1 MTQTAPF
8 SPDVLGTAEGIAD
21 PYPAY
26 RALRDRS
33 PVRYLRLPAS
43 AATGLSEPLYGHALL
58 RHADVLAALRDPA
71 TFSSGS
77 YKIFKGIPQMA
88 LLHDDPPHHTRMRR
102 LASKAFTTGRV
113 AALAPWISEL
123 TRALLDAAGEGEM
136 DIMDQLA
143 VPLPVRVI
151 GSMIGVPPEDHAA
164 LKEWSDALVSYNGMP
179 AAERGPKLQQ
189 MMAYV
194 DRMIVARK
202 DARTDDMISAFL
214 DAEVD
219 GELLDDL
226 QVRRLVVVLLVAGNE
241 TTTNLIG
248 NMLALLA
255 DRPELWRR
263 AREDRS
269 LVEPIVNEALRFESP
284 VQRFPRVTTREVE
297 IGGVTIGAGELVD
310 VFFGAALRDPAVFA
324 DPDTFSPHRGAG
336 ESVAFGMG
344 IHHCLGAP
352 LARLEATI
360 ALGALL
366 DRYPSL
372 RRGDAPAARQ
382 AIAQVS
388 LGYTRLPLVLATG
401 NSGP

>member
-1 MTQTAPF
+1 MIHTAAF
-8 SPDVLGTAEGIAD
+8 SPDFLGTAAGIAD

-26 RALRDRS
+26 RALRDSS

-43 AATGLSEPLYGHALL
+43 AATGLREPLYGHALL
-58 RHADVLAALRDPA
+58 RHADVLTALRDPA

-88 LLHDDPPHHTRMRR
+88 LLHDDPPHHTQMRK
-102 LASKAFTTGRV
+102 LANKAFTASRV
-113 AALAPWISEL
+113 AALAPWITEL
-123 TRALLDAAGEGEM
+123 AGALLDAAGQGEIDFM
-136 DIMDQLA
+136 DRFA

-151 GSMIGVPPEDHAA
+151 GSMLGVPQEDHAA
-164 LKEWSDALVSYNGMP
+164 LKDWSDALVSYNGMP
-179 AAERGPKLQQ
+179 AAERGPKL
-189 MMAYV
+189 MALMAYV
-194 DRMIVARK
+194 DRMVAARRG
-202 DARTDDMISAFL
+202 ARTDDMISAFL

-219 GELLDDL
+219 GALLDDL
-226 QVRRLVVVLLVAGNE
+226 EVRRLVVVLLVAGNE

-263 AREDRS
+263 LRDDRS

-284 VQRFPRVTTREVE
+284 VQRFPRLTTREVE

-310 VFFGAALRDPAVFA
+310 IFFGAALRDPAVFT
-324 DPDTFSPHRGAG
+324 DPDTFVPERRAG
-336 ESVAFGMG
+336 ESVAFGLG

-360 ALGALL
+360 ALNALL
-366 DRYPSL
+366 SRHPTV
-372 RRGDAPAARQ
+372 RRGAAPAERQ

-388 LGYTRLPLVLATG
+388 LGYRILPLVL
-401 NSGP
+401 GPA

>member
-1 MTQTAPF
+1 MNHTAPF

-26 RALRDRS
+26 RALRDSS
-33 PVRYLRLPAS
+33 PVRYLRLPAN
-43 AATGLSEPLYGHALL
+43 AVTGMSQPLYGHALL
-58 RHADVLAALRDPA
+58 RHADVLTALRDPA

-88 LLHDDPPHHTRMRR
+88 LLHDDPPHHTQMRK
-102 LASKAFTTGRV
+102 LAGKAFTASRI
-113 AALAPWISEL
+113 AALAPWITDLARS
-123 TRALLDAAGEGEM
+123 LLDAAGSGEVDFM
-136 DIMDQLA
+136 DRFA

-151 GSMIGVPPEDHAA
+151 GSMLGVPQEDHVA
-164 LKEWSDALVSYNGMP
+164 LKDWSDALVSYNGMP
-179 AAERGPKLQQ
+179 AAERGPKL
-189 MMAYV
+189 MALMAYV
-194 DRMIVARK
+194 DRMVASRRG
-202 DARTDDMISAFL
+202 ARTDDMISAFL

-219 GELLDDL
+219 GALLDDVE
-226 QVRRLVVVLLVAGNE
+226 VRRLVVVLLVAGNE

-255 DRPELWRR
+255 DRPELWQRLRDER
-263 AREDRS
+263 A

-284 VQRFPRVTTREVE
+284 VQRFPRLTTRAVE
-297 IGGVTIGAGELVD
+297 IGGVPIGAGELVD
-310 VFFGAALRDPAVFA
+310 IFFGAALRDPAVFT
-324 DPDTFSPHRGAG
+324 DPDTFLPERRAG

-360 ALGALL
+360 ALSELL
-366 DRYPSL
+366 DRYPTVG
-372 RRGDAPAARQ
+372 RGAAPAERQ

-388 LGYTRLPLVLATG
+388 LGYKVLPLTLGDDRA
-401 NSGP
+401 

>member
-1 MTQTAPF
+1 MTQNPAC
-8 SPDVLGTAEGIAD
+8 SPDVLGTAEGIAN

-26 RALRDRS
+26 RALRDGS
-33 PVRYLRLPAS
+33 PVRYLRLRAGAS
-43 AATGLSEPLYGHALL
+43 TGLTESMYGFALL
-58 RHADVLAALRDPA
+58 RHADVVTALRDPG
-71 TFSSGS
+71 TFSSRS
-77 YKIFKGIPQMA
+77 YELFKGIPQMA

-102 LASKAFTTGRV
+102 LASKAFTAGRV
-113 AALAPWISEL
+113 AALAPWITDL
-123 TRALLDAAGEGEM
+123 ARTLLDDLGHGEVE
-136 DIMDQLA
+136 IMARLA

-151 GSMIGVPPEDHAA
+151 ASMIGVPAADHAA
-164 LKEWSDALVSYNGMP
+164 LKNWSDALVSYNGMP
-179 AAERGPKLQQ
+179 AAERGPKMAQ

-194 DRMIVARK
+194 DRMITARR
-202 DARTDDMISAFL
+202 AERTDDMISAFL

-255 DRPELWRR
+255 DRPELWKR

-269 LVEPIVNEALRFESP
+269 LVESIVNEALRFESP
-284 VQRFPRVTTREVE
+284 VQRFPRVTTRAVE
-297 IGGVTIGAGELVD
+297 IGGVAIGGGQLVD
-310 VFFGAALRDPAVFA
+310 VFFGAALRDPAVFE
-324 DPDTFSPHRGAG
+324 DPDTFRPDRRQS

-360 ALGALL
+360 ALNQIL
-366 DRYPSL
+366 DRVPEL
-372 RRGDAPAARQ
+372 RRGARPAERQ
-382 AIAQVS
+382 GIAQVT
-388 LGYTRLPLVLATG
+388 LGYRSLHLALG
-401 NSGP
+401 RD